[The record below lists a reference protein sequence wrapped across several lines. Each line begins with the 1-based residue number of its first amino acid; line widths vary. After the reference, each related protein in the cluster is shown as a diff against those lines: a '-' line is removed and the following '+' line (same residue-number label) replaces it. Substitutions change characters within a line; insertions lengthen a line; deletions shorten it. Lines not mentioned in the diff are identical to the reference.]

1 MYCTNIFLKSWL
13 VFFLKFLMENW
24 LWITIRVISLWSD
37 VFTYFL
43 KEEEAISWVLYI
55 LVTITALLCNVYF
68 YWLHVAFWQNFV
80 LLLALR
86 SRVFLLYGHLWID
99 QAFCC
104 QDLFVEK
111 NINYLTFVFV
121 LLEIKWS
128 LMQVFCFF

>member
-1 MYCTNIFLKSWL
+1 MIVFFFFFLMKSWL
-13 VFFLKFLMENW
+13 WF
-24 LWITIRVISLWSD
+24 TIRVISLWSD
-37 VFTYFL
+37 VFTNFL
-43 KEEEAISWVLYI
+43 KRRKQSRGSSTSLWQSRPFYVMYTSTNCMKGCI
-55 LVTITALLCNVYF
+55 LTKFCFTFSIK
-68 YWLHVAFWQNFV
+68 
-80 LLLALR
+80 LR
-86 SRVFLLYGHLWID
+86 SRVFLLYGNLWID